1 MFDWL
6 LTRIN
11 QAWNRLKHIV
21 QQLYH
26 AVLSFLHMIARPFVW
41 VARLA
46 QQTYT
51 LARSAWHATIAAYQR
66 FIVAPL
72 RWFWH
77 ATIAA
82 YQRFIVA
89 PLRWFW
95 RATVAAYQRFIVAP
109 LRWFWHA
116 MVSVLHAPQSFYQ
129 HVVLR
134 PYDRLRCWLRD
145 LRPAARH
152 MASVVSY
159 FFRVT
164 VRSIAGW
171 SCIAVGL
178 VLTPLPLP
186 FGIPLTIAGI
196 ILVGPNHPIIRGA
209 RYHLKTN
216 LRALSKKRIPG
227 VSRLA
232 YNVLTIER
240 RFGKQGKKQANS
252 HVPPT
257 PAEMPMGN
265 EGIETIAE
273 EREEETIDQVSRS

>member
-11 QAWNRLKHIV
+11 QAWNSLKHIV
-21 QQLYH
+21 QQMYH
-26 AVLSFLHMIARPFVW
+26 VVLSFLHMIARPFVW

-51 LARSAWHATIAAYQR
+51 LARSAWHATVAAYQR

-77 ATIAA
+77 
-82 YQRFIVA
+82 
-89 PLRWFW
+89 
-95 RATVAAYQRFIVAP
+95 ATVAAYQRFIVAP

-129 HVVLR
+129 HFVLR
-134 PYDRLRCWLRD
+134 PYDRLRHWLRD

-240 RFGKQGKKQANS
+240 RFGKHRKKQINA
-252 HVPPT
+252 HVPLT
-257 PAEMPMGN
+257 PVEMPMGN
-265 EGIETIAE
+265 EEIKTIAE